1 MLSKKVAKDLAGVI
15 NHLQVCALML
25 TRANNTAE
33 QIALWRESERRST
46 VYLLEQYGIE
56 LPNARSFQAE
66 QKLRDEMRKIS
77 NS

>member
-15 NHLQVCALML
+15 NRLEVCTLMMK
-25 TRANNTAE
+25 RAKTDKD
-33 QIALWRESERRST
+33 IDLWRRCKRDST

-66 QKLRDEMRKIS
+66 QKLRDEMREIS